1 MQSLVVG
8 IAMKCLQPGHCCRVT
23 MANTP
28 PSFGDLGKSAKD
40 IFEKAFGKIL
50 NRAHLVE
57 PSCVRNFRHS
67 VLCEQYPHYLW
78 RPFLCGND
86 FTMVQLSLWNKVS
99 YSNTLWSVECT
110 L

>member
-8 IAMKCLQPGHCCRVT
+8 IAMMCVRLGHCCRLT

-40 IFEKAFGKIL
+40 IFEKAFGKNL

-57 PSCVRNFRHS
+57 PSYV
-67 VLCEQYPHYLW
+67 
-78 RPFLCGND
+78 
-86 FTMVQLSLWNKVS
+86 
-99 YSNTLWSVECT
+99 
-110 L
+110 